1 MHDLAIQLNQMVASL
16 LKNLSF
22 IGIFIAIFWGI
33 HFLNAILGH
42 RLSILGVYPR
52 KWYSLLGIFC
62 YPFLHA
68 NFNHLFF
75 NSIPLGILAS
85 LVLLYGT
92 SVFYSVTLI
101 VIVLSG
107 IGIWLFA
114 RPGIHIG
121 ASGLVMGY
129 WSFLLIS
136 AYYQG
141 NTVASLASL
150 IVCVYYF
157 GGLLFHLF
165 PTEVKTS
172 FEAHI
177 FGFLAGIA
185 AFYIIPLIYI
195 G

>member
-1 MHDLAIQLNQMVASL
+1 MHELAMQLNQMVASL
-16 LKNLSF
+16 QKNFVF
-22 IGIFIAIFWGI
+22 IVCFISIFWMV
-33 HFLNAILGH
+33 HFLNVLLGY
-42 RLSILGVYPR
+42 RLAILGVYPR

-62 YPFLHA
+62 YPFIHA

-75 NSIPLGILAS
+75 NSIPLAILAS
-85 LVLLYGT
+85 FVLLYGYP
-92 SVFYSVTLI
+92 VFYAVTAIII
-101 VIVLSG
+101 VFSG
-107 IGIWLFA
+107 FAIWLLA
-114 RPGIHIG
+114 RRGFHIG

-141 NTVASLASL
+141 NTVASLAS
-150 IVCVYYF
+150 IIICVYYF

-165 PTEVKTS
+165 PGEIKTS

-177 FGFLAGIA
+177 FGFLGGIA
-185 AFYIIPLIYI
+185 AFYLTSLIYI

>member
-1 MHDLAIQLNQMVASL
+1 M
-16 LKNLSF
+16 
-22 IGIFIAIFWGI
+22 
-33 HFLNAILGH
+33 
-42 RLSILGVYPR
+42 
-52 KWYSLLGIFC
+52 
-62 YPFLHA
+62 
-68 NFNHLFF
+68 
-75 NSIPLGILAS
+75 
-85 LVLLYGT
+85 
-92 SVFYSVTLI
+92 I

-107 IGIWLFA
+107 MGIWLFA

-129 WSFLLIS
+129 WSFLLIN

-150 IVCVYYF
+150 VVCVYYF

-165 PTEVKTS
+165 PAEVKTS

-185 AFYIIPLIYI
+185 AFYMLPLIYI